1 MKYVWASWGNKID
14 RQLPAAENT
23 NGFRTKHIRGYGR
36 AVTFSTTNLRWTLP
50 EATYSLKD
58 KFFATSFDQR

>member
-23 NGFRTKHIRGYGR
+23 NGVRTKHIRGYGC
-36 AVTFSTTNLRWTLP
+36 AVTFSSTHIRWSLP
-50 EATYSLKD
+50 AATYSLKH
-58 KFFATSFDQR
+58 KFFAISFDQR